1 MIVFARVV
9 LEISNLLQILKSLDK
24 SRLFYLTEIR
34 KQNILVEYENI
45 FLNNYMSFSE
55 VSPRVDV
62 NSVHPPENTD
72 INSDLDDEG
81 RALLDG
87 DIDLEAA
94 EKARAEFD
102 EQEQQME
109 AQEEQLFEQTQ
120 ETIQKTEQ
128 LMSREDNVSFQAMDS
143 CLNNLDENLPNRGR
157 NREMFEEVKDQ
168 WYALQRHITEQVD
181 QLHQTSQDLL
191 KLKDDFK
198 KFDNPDFKQK
208 DYLNLKLD
216 AIKGQNYSLQE
227 TLDSIERFQAQILEM
242 TEGVNR
248 WSEDYNNP
256 FTHDKNGYLNED
268 GENIA
273 LQMRMVH
280 LATDELPQRINM
292 VADKWENLES
302 QFTQFA
308 ADHMD

>member
-1 MIVFARVV
+1 MNFSERSPGIEAGRP
-9 LEISNLLQILKSLDK
+9 ELLQ
-24 SRLFYLTEIR
+24 E
-34 KQNILVEYENI
+34 
-45 FLNNYMSFSE
+45 
-55 VSPRVDV
+55 
-62 NSVHPPENTD
+62 D
-72 INSDLDDEG
+72 IDIDSDLDDEG
-81 RALLDG
+81 RALLEG

-94 EKARAEFD
+94 EKARGEFD

-128 LMSREDNVSFQAMDS
+128 LMNREDNVSFQAVDS
-143 CLNNLDENLPNRGR
+143 CINNLDENLPNRGR

-181 QLHQTSQDLL
+181 KLHQTSQDLL
-191 KLKDDFK
+191 KLKDDFN

-208 DYLNLKLD
+208 DYLNIKLD
-216 AIKGQNYSLQE
+216 AIKEQNYSLQG
-227 TLDSIERFQAQILEM
+227 TLDAIKRFQTQILDM

-248 WSEDYNNP
+248 WSEDYDNP

-273 LQMRMVH
+273 MQMRMVH
-280 LATDELPQRINM
+280 AATDVLPQRINM
-292 VADKWENLES
+292 VANKWNDLES
-302 QFTQFA
+302 QFTQFTENHL
-308 ADHMD
+308 D